1 MIARVLAAVLIVA
14 VAVVLLVVA
23 WPQLFRLEWTIPLAQ
38 AVSLRGVAIA
48 GAVAGIVLLTI
59 VAMISAGARR
69 LTGSIVLT
77 LVAFCAISLAVL
89 ATRGFG
95 DESFALKAPS
105 DLTVLSWNTLGDAPG
120 AQAIA
125 DLALDTDADIIT
137 LPETSEATGVEIA
150 VLMGAAGRPMWAYT
164 TPFDQ
169 ISKARSTTLLITA
182 DLGTYTVQNDVGNTA
197 VLPTVVATPDSGVG
211 PTIVSAHP
219 VAPITDE
226 MDNWR
231 SDLTWL
237 ASICTGDNMIM
248 AGDFNS
254 TLDHYVRL
262 AGDTGVFGECNDAAA
277 QSDNGSVGTW
287 PTNYPAI
294 VGAPIDHVMYSSHWQ
309 VTGMRVIQ
317 THDSM
322 GSDHRPVVAQL
333 SPAE

>member
-1 MIARVLAAVLIVA
+1 MIARVVAAVLTVVVA
-14 VAVVLLVVA
+14 ALLLVLA
-23 WPQLFRLEWTIPLAQ
+23 WPQLFNLEWMLPIAQ
-38 AVSLRGVAIA
+38 AVSLRGVAIL
-48 GAVAGIVLLTI
+48 GGVLGIVLLTI
-59 VAMISAGARR
+59 VAIIVARARR
-69 LTGSIVLT
+69 FTGSLALT

-95 DESFALKAPS
+95 SESFAIKHSS
-105 DLTVLSWNTLGDAPG
+105 DLTVLSWNTLGDGPG

-125 DLALDTDADIIT
+125 NLAIEADADILT
-137 LPETSEATGVEIA
+137 LPETSEATGVEVA
-150 VLMGAAGRPMWAYT
+150 VLMGAAGHPMWAYT

-169 ISKARSTTLLITA
+169 VSKARSTTLLISA
-182 DLGTYTVQNDVGNTA
+182 DLGTYTVQDDVGNTS

-219 VAPITDE
+219 VAPIDGE

-262 AGDTGVFGECNDAAA
+262 AGETGVFGECNDAA
-277 QSDNGSVGTW
+277 SESNNGAVGTW
-287 PTNYPAI
+287 PTRYPAI
-294 VGAPIDHVMYSSHWQ
+294 VGAPIDHEMYSSHWQ
-309 VTGMRVIQ
+309 VSGMRVIQ
-317 THDSM
+317 TVDDL
-322 GSDHRPVVAQL
+322 GSDHRPIVAQL
-333 SPAE
+333 SIAD